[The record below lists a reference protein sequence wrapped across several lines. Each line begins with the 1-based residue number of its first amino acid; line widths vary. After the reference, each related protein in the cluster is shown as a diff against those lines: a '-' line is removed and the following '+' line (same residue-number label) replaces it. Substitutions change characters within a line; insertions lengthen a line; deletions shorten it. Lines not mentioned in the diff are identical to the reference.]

1 MAFHHSP
8 RIISDGLVFTMDPA
22 NLKGYTPSNTS
33 GTDLIQNTSYSLIS
47 AVTYQSNNAGV
58 WNFGGVD
65 DYINVN
71 PLTTGVEGDSATT
84 MAAWVLSTNTILRQA
99 VFNYGSTSINRTRG
113 LEVGTP
119 YSGTRYNLSFHT
131 WGHVYSSTNNAFT
144 ENVWHY
150 CVITYAGGGT
160 NSTNI
165 KFYIDGEDAGYVLD
179 YGSENQ
185 TLNTPNNNI
194 RLGMRN
200 GSYSDLDLSGQ
211 VGQVQMYNRVLSPG
225 EVLQNYNALKGRYI

>member
-1 MAFHHSP
+1 MATHGGP
-8 RIISDGLVFTMDPA
+8 NIVQDGLIFYMDPA
-22 NLKGYTPSNTS
+22 NVNGYVSGSTS
-33 GTDLIQNTSYSLIS
+33 GTDLIQDTSYSLVS
-47 AVTYQSNNAGV
+47 AVEYQSNNAGV

-65 DYINVN
+65 DYINVD

-84 MAAWVLSTNTILRQA
+84 MAAWVLSTDTTLRQA
-99 VFNYGSTSINRTRG
+99 VFNYGSTSNNRTRA

-119 YSGTRYNLSFHT
+119 HNGTRYNLCFHT
-131 WGHVYSSTNNAFT
+131 YGHVYSSTNNAFT

-211 VGQVQMYNRVLSPG
+211 VCLLYTSPSPRDR
-225 EVLQNYNALKGRYI
+225 QKSRMPSSA